1 MKISILGAHNL
12 ESDATGCVSLL
23 VDEVLA
29 LDAGH
34 LTSSLSFEAQLALKY
49 VVLSHPHFDHIRD
62 IPALG
67 MNLFLQQ
74 SSLDVFAIEPVFEM
88 LEKFLTNDTVYP
100 DYFQRPSEKP
110 SLRKHIL
117 THGEETA
124 VGPYQVLPRPM
135 VHSVPAA
142 GVQITGPD
150 GKKLFFS
157 GDAGPGIDWGAV
169 SPDVLIIE
177 TTALNKYEKFAHDSG
192 HLTPALLEK
201 ELVSLRESTGYL
213 PRVVTIHMN
222 PLDEADLRAEL
233 DLTGSN
239 LGIHIEMGY
248 EGMCIEL

>member
-12 ESDATGCVSLL
+12 ESDTTGCVSLL
-23 VDEVLA
+23 IDDVLA
-29 LDAGH
+29 LDAGR
-34 LTSSLSFEAQLALKY
+34 LTSSLSFEAQMALKY
-49 VVLSHPHFDHIRD
+49 VFLSHPHFDHVRD

-88 LEKFLTNDTVYP
+88 LGKYLANDTVYP
-100 DYFQRPSEKP
+100 DYFHRPSEKP
-110 SLRKHIL
+110 TLRKHIL
-117 THGEETA
+117 TYEKETA
-124 VGPYQVLPRPM
+124 MGPYHVLPRPTA
-135 VHSVPAA
+135 HSVPAS

-157 GDAGPGIDWGAV
+157 GDAGPGIKWGTV
-169 SPDVLIIE
+169 SPDVLVIE

-192 HLTPALLEK
+192 HLTPALLER
-201 ELVSLRESTGYL
+201 ELASLRESIGYL

-233 DLTGSN
+233 DLAGSN